1 MDKLDRLGWVAGL
14 TFTAYGVRVGVR
26 TNDPSILDRVR
37 SALPPGSRG
46 SSVRRVDRLFS
57 LTVGGHDAA
66 RNLRRFHL
74 LYAEAEQ
81 LVRSHELD
89 DVMAALETDLQ
100 LHVAEFAPRRVFV
113 HAGVVGWCGRAIVL
127 PGSSHAGKTTL
138 VAALVRAGATYYS
151 DEYAVLD
158 ASGRVH
164 PYTRD
169 PRVRGDDDFTRP
181 VALTTF
187 GAAPAGRTPLPVG
200 LVALTHYRAGAS
212 WRPRPL
218 SPGQGA
224 LGLLAHT
231 VPARLKPDRVLPALE
246 GVMAQAPAWK
256 GTRGEAEETAAWL
269 LDAAARQRQ
278 KGGA

>member
-1 MDKLDRLGWVAGL
+1 MEKLDRLGWAAGL

-26 TNDPSILDRVR
+26 TNDASILDRVR
-37 SALPPGSRG
+37 VVLPPGSRATSG
-46 SSVRRVDRLFS
+46 RRVDRLFS
-57 LTVGGHDAA
+57 LTVGGHDAP

-81 LVRSHELD
+81 LVRSLELD
-89 DVMAALETDLQ
+89 DVMTALEIDLQ

-113 HAGVVGWCGRAIVL
+113 HAGVVGWQGRAILL
-127 PGSSHAGKTTL
+127 PGTSHAGKTTL

-158 ASGRVH
+158 DSGRVH

-169 PRVRGDDDFTRP
+169 PRMRGEDDRTTP
-181 VALTTF
+181 VPLATL
-187 GAAPAGRTPLPVG
+187 GGAPAGRTPLRVG
-200 LVALTHYRAGAS
+200 LVALARYRAGAP
-212 WRPRPL
+212 WRPRLL
-218 SPGQGA
+218 SPGQAA

-231 VPARLKPDRVLPALE
+231 VPARLRPQRALAALR
-246 GVMAQAPAWK
+246 GVMAQAAAWK
-256 GTRGEAEETAAWL
+256 GTRGEADEAAAWL
-269 LDAAARQRQ
+269 LDTAARQ

>member
-1 MDKLDRLGWVAGL
+1 MDKLDRLGWAAGL

-37 SALPPGSRG
+37 AVLPPGSRA
-46 SSVRRVDRLFS
+46 SSGRGVDRLFS

-81 LVRSHELD
+81 LVRTLELD
-89 DVMAALETDLQ
+89 DVMTALETDLQ

-113 HAGVVGWCGRAIVL
+113 HAGVVGWRGRAILL
-127 PGSSHAGKTTL
+127 PGPSHAGKTTL

-158 ASGRVH
+158 DSGRVH
-164 PYTRD
+164 PYPRD
-169 PRVRGDDDFTRP
+169 PRVRGEDDRTRP
-181 VALTTF
+181 VALATL
-187 GAAPAGRTPLPVG
+187 GAVPAGRAPLAVG
-200 LVALTHYRAGAS
+200 LVALARYRAGAS

-231 VPARLKPDRVLPALE
+231 VPARLRPERAMAALR
-246 GVMAQAPAWK
+246 GVAAQAPAWK
-256 GTRGEAEETAAWL
+256 GTRGEADETAAWL
-269 LDAAARQRQ
+269 LDTAARQ